1 MRDAAGGGSGLTP
14 PSPQD
19 ARRLRQSFADAQY
32 TEQGLLRLFGVVET
46 PMPHLRNLPRL
57 LDLTSEPT
65 LLNTLV
71 RWFLLGLPVARERV
85 RGLVPEELLGTFVEA
100 GLLRV
105 EAEALAPTA
114 LLVPVGPY
122 LVASDLYQKLLST
135 QDFEHVLTINPPARL
150 LMDFTVRRPSRATL
164 DLCSGS
170 GVQALAAAA
179 HSDAVVATDLNPRAT
194 RFAAFSARLND
205 CEKLRCLTGD
215 AFAPVEGGTF
225 DLIVCNPPFILAP
238 AKRYLYRD
246 SGITLDGF
254 CRSLVR
260 GASPHLNDGGY
271 FQMIFEWVEVK
282 GQPWH
287 ERMSAWFEGIGCDVW
302 LLKNYSHDPSWYA
315 QTRLRETPFRSAE
328 ADADTYDEWMDY
340 YRRHRVEVIH
350 GGLVAMRR
358 RTGSTWLRIEELPDR
373 VGERLGESV
382 LQKFESCDFL
392 EGHPSDD
399 GLLAMRLR
407 LAPDIRRDEESSW
420 SDGSWS
426 APLVRLRKG
435 HGLPHATGLTA
446 DVMGFLSRF
455 DGSRSVGQ
463 VIEEVS
469 ARAGVDAAQARAE
482 CLRVVRL
489 MIDRSFLLA

>member
-1 MRDAAGGGSGLTP
+1 MREPAGGGSGLTLP
-14 PSPQD
+14 APQE
-19 ARRLRQSFADAQY
+19 ARRLRQSFVDANY

-57 LDLTSEPT
+57 LDLTREPT

-71 RWFLLGLPVARERV
+71 RWFLLGLPAARDRA
-85 RGLVPEELLGTFVEA
+85 RGLFAEELLRTFVES
-100 GLLRV
+100 GLLR
-105 EAEALAPTA
+105 ADGEALTPTA

-122 LVASDLYQKLLST
+122 LVASDLYQKLLSP

-179 HSDAVVATDLNPRAT
+179 HSDTVVATDLNPRAT
-194 RFAAFSARLND
+194 RFAEFSARLND

-215 AFAPVEGGTF
+215 AFAPAEGDTF

-246 SGITLDGF
+246 SGMELDGF

-260 GASPHLNDGGY
+260 GAPPHLNDGGY
-271 FQMIFEWVEVK
+271 FQMILEWVEVK

-287 ERMSAWFEGIGCDVW
+287 ERMAAWFEGIGCDVW

-315 QTRLRETPFRSAE
+315 HTRLRETPFRSTE
-328 ADADTYDEWMDY
+328 ADAATYAEWMDY
-340 YRRHRVEVIH
+340 YRRHGVEAIH

-358 RTGSTWLRIEELPDR
+358 RGGSAWMRIEELPDR
-373 VGERLGESV
+373 VEERLGESV

-392 EGHPSDD
+392 ESHPSDES
-399 GLLAMRLR
+399 LLRTRLR
-407 LAPDIRRDEESSW
+407 LAPDLRRDEESSW
-420 SDGSWS
+420 SDGHWTT
-426 APLVRLRKG
+426 PFVRLRKA
-435 HGLPHATGLTA
+435 HGLPQSTGLTA

-455 DGSRSVGQ
+455 DGIQTVGQ
-463 VIEEVS
+463 VIEETAV
-469 ARAGVDAAQARAE
+469 RAGVDAAQARAE
-482 CLRVVRL
+482 CMRVVRL